1 MALFPEDNGNFD
13 YKANGYYIYENVA
26 VGSIQNARIN
36 VKYQRAIAISLIH
49 GNTAVQCASSLREC
63 YNLAVEARKIYL
75 NTFRE
80 RFPVSAE
87 AMAWEIWIH
96 ATPEVLDRVINNK
109 VVRVILGAT
118 LTGKIAIAIS
128 RVVASHT
135 EYADIGINDDLRR
148 FDSFFEKAYNLIY

>member
-13 YKANGYYIYENVA
+13 YKANGYYINDNVN
-26 VGSIQNARIN
+26 VGSIQNAQIN
-36 VKYQRAIAISLIH
+36 VKYQRAIAVSLIH
-49 GNTAVQCASSLREC
+49 GNTAVQCASSLKEC
-63 YNLAVEARKIYL
+63 YNIAVEARKIYL

-109 VVRVILGAT
+109 IVRIILGTSLA
-118 LTGKIAIAIS
+118 GKIAIAVS
-128 RVVASHT
+128 KVVASHT
-135 EYADIGINDDLRR
+135 EYADIGINDNLRN
-148 FDSFFEKAYNLIY
+148 FDSFFEKAYKLIY